1 MIREGRSISDASISR
16 GGRMWD
22 PAILTPEIL
31 SMLDIHEP
39 DKTKQAKLLTE
50 HLVGQ
55 RIMSSIEKE
64 LQQHLERK
72 AKRELDRQIA
82 STEAE
87 ALRQDHAKL
96 AAATQQAHNTGII
109 ATFAKRARE
118 AAIAARANPKIAKAT
133 AVAAAVEAETAIA
146 DAMVMQE

>member
-82 STEAE
+82 ATEAE
-87 ALRQDHAKL
+87 ALGHYQARI
-96 AAATQQAHNTGII
+96 AATTQQSQNIGVT

-118 AAIAARANPKIAKAT
+118 AAIAAGATLEIAEAAT
-133 AVAAAVEAETAIA
+133 IAAATEAETVIA
-146 DAMVMQE
+146 DAMAMQE